1 MRIKLGDK
9 ELEVYNYVETK
20 IKENGKEI
28 PLFSFEY
35 EAFDEKTRK
44 EFKKLLLS
52 PKPITLNVEN
62 KEPVHVMVK
71 NFTESYREDVPR
83 YHFLVELIP
92 YKKTYGI
99 EDFTVA
105 PLIQLIKITEG
116 LIKVLKDKGFLT
128 DEEIENAANELFSD
142 EKIVDKILELY
153 YGHEVAEFLKSPKKK
168 RNSDS

>member
-62 KEPVHVMVK
+62 KELSM
-71 NFTESYREDVPR
+71 
-83 YHFLVELIP
+83 
-92 YKKTYGI
+92 
-99 EDFTVA
+99 
-105 PLIQLIKITEG
+105 
-116 LIKVLKDKGFLT
+116 
-128 DEEIENAANELFSD
+128 
-142 EKIVDKILELY
+142 
-153 YGHEVAEFLKSPKKK
+153 
-168 RNSDS
+168 